1 MTFILNFILKLF
13 QKKYPSTNFKIQKM
27 KNINFKILFYLKK
40 GPNLKKE
47 EIIDCKNV
55 KKIFQQ
61 IKKKNL

>member
-1 MTFILNFILKLF
+1 
-13 QKKYPSTNFKIQKM
+13 M